1 MVTFQGHFDAGEE
14 SSKFIMEPLIS
25 FYRGCLKKDQTGHD
39 GFREGLKKMLFLR
52 LNWCPLPPHFL
63 WGKKTGAY
71 NVDKKSRRHY

>member
-39 GFREGLKKMLFLR
+39 GLGKGSKKCYF
-52 LNWCPLPPHFL
+52 
-63 WGKKTGAY
+63 Y
-71 NVDKKSRRHY
+71 D

>member
-39 GFREGLKKMLFLR
+39 GLGKGSKNVIFTTKLVPP
-52 LNWCPLPPHFL
+52 PLTLGTF
-63 WGKKTGAY
+63 KT
-71 NVDKKSRRHY
+71 

>member
-39 GFREGLKKMLFLR
+39 GL
-52 LNWCPLPPHFL
+52 
-63 WGKKTGAY
+63 GKG
-71 NVDKKSRRHY
+71 